1 MEGFLNELFPWSAFD
16 SRKYRLTGLSS
27 IMPASCL
34 NLSRSRKEFY
44 RVLLVDDH
52 PLIRNHIKTLL
63 EKVEGIELIGEA
75 GDGRE
80 AYRLSQIYYP
90 DLVLM
95 DVEMPHVNGLQAT
108 SQILGEFPGTK
119 ILLFS
124 FYSNAEYILDAFKR
138 GAHAYLLKD
147 CLSEDI
153 PAAVKAVLNGST
165 YISPGLMPQSD
176 LPNLFK

>member
-1 MEGFLNELFPWSAFD
+1 MDELFPWSAFGTN
-16 SRKYRLTGLSS
+16 KYRLTGIYS

-34 NLSRSRKEFY
+34 NLSRSRKECY
-44 RVLLVDDH
+44 QVLLVDDH

-63 EKVEGIELIGEA
+63 ERVEGMEFIGEA

-80 AYRLSQIYYP
+80 AYQLCQIYRP

-108 SQILGEFPGTK
+108 SQILGEFPGIK

-124 FYSNAEYILDAFKR
+124 LYSSSEYIQEAFNR

-147 CLSEDI
+147 CLAEDI
-153 PAAVKAVLNGST
+153 TAAVAAVLNGGT
-165 YISPGLMPQSD
+165 FISPGLMQSD
-176 LPNLFK
+176 LPNLFNK